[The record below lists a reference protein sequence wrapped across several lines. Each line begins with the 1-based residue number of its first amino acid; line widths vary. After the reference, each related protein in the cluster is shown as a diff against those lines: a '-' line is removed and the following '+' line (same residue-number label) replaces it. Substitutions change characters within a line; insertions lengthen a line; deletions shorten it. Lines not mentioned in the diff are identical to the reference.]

1 MTREEAIKRLEWL
14 EMVAEYV
21 DSVTIGSKCTE
32 DWDAY
37 NMAIAALREQDAADT
52 NVGHKSNA
60 DHLRSMSDEELANLL
75 CTADWCE
82 TCDQLRQDGTC
93 QAMEL
98 DGPLGKHCVSA
109 GLRWLRQPYKE
120 ET

>member
-37 NMAIAALREQDAADT
+37 NMAIAALREQDNRTESDT
-52 NVGHKSNA
+52 VKGCDYCQKFDDPCGVPMIAS
-60 DHLRSMSDEELANLL
+60 EEDDCDRGIYLYNGYLCANGGSF
-75 CTADWCE
+75 
-82 TCDQLRQDGTC
+82 CDAKVQFCPMCGRRL
-93 QAMEL
+93 
-98 DGPLGKHCVSA
+98 
-109 GLRWLRQPYKE
+109 E
-120 ET
+120 EA